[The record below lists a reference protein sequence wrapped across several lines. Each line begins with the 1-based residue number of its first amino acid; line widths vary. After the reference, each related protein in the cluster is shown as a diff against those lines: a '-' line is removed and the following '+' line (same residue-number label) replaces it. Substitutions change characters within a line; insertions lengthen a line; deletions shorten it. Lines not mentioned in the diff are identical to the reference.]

1 MIVDDDNIILGMIS
15 LTSINYLNQSAE
27 LHILIGDFENQG
39 KGIGTLAV
47 KEILN
52 HGFNNLNLN
61 RIQLNVLVYN
71 DIAIKLYVKCGF
83 KLEGKKRQAVYK
95 NGKFVDM
102 YM

>member
-27 LHILIGDFENQG
+27 LHILMGDFVNQG

-71 DIAIKLYVKCGF
+71 DIAIKLYEKCGF
-83 KLEGKKRQAVYK
+83 KLEGKKIQAVYK

-102 YM
+102 YI